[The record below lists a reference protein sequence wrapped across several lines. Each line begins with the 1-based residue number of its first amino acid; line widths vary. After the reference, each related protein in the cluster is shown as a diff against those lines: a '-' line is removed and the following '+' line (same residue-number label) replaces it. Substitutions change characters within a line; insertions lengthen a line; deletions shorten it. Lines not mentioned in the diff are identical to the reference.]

1 MDTTAARDPSIRTAL
16 GIGIDMHSGTT
27 EEAVDRVFSGVARK
41 LDKTLNVVAT
51 VSGLIAEATDLA
63 NLCGMFVG
71 WQPYL

>member
-1 MDTTAARDPSIRTAL
+1 MN
-16 GIGIDMHSGTT
+16 SGTT
-27 EEAVDRVFSGVARK
+27 EEAVDRVFSGVGRK

-63 NLCGMFVG
+63 NLCGMFTG